1 MDAGTCARIRARQAS
16 AGGGWTARTCGGRS
30 AHGPAAR
37 PPAPADGRCRGSVV
51 CGPAA
56 CANEVESVQG
66 GASEREGGTVLKEM
80 LENQDW
86 EGQSRRR
93 CSIRWILVLSFHVII
108 LFDSFCVQCFKEQV
122 RKFLVR
128 ANCVPEPRS
137 QNFHLP
143 FSMTQKVHLLNE
155 GAISG
160 ARTQRI

>member
-1 MDAGTCARIRARQAS
+1 MNKLDGKTQK
-16 AGGGWTARTCGGRS
+16 
-30 AHGPAAR
+30 
-37 PPAPADGRCRGSVV
+37 PAPADGRCRGGVV

-56 CANEVESVQG
+56 CANEVESSEWKAASQG

-137 QNFHLP
+137 QNFH
-143 FSMTQKVHLLNE
+143 FSMTQKLHLLNE